1 MPQEHLVG
9 SIPSQPSP
17 SSQRSASLSHGSQ
30 TELAWLAE
38 SKTSGRVQL
47 SLHLKDP
54 TDSLPTSI
62 PTSHKEDRW
71 VGFHRQP
78 LPSRTDGWLPTVMVM
93 RTPKKPYSN
102 YFLFPDRL
110 PIFPHHRP
118 SSVDFFS
125 FHVSRLFCGSP
136 APYLQRGTDDLFLG
150 RLPMFLILWTGR
162 ILFSTKS

>member
-30 TELAWLAE
+30 TELVWLAE
-38 SKTSGRVQL
+38 SKTSGRAQL

-54 TDSLPTSI
+54 TESLPTSI

-93 RTPKKPYSN
+93 RHRTCREALMTCFLADCLCFWYYGQEGF
-102 YFLFPDRL
+102 YFLPNLNTLIHSCPLNVLILDSGL
-110 PIFPHHRP
+110 I
-118 SSVDFFS
+118 
-125 FHVSRLFCGSP
+125 
-136 APYLQRGTDDLFLG
+136 LFLTF
-150 RLPMFLILWTGR
+150 FL
-162 ILFSTKS
+162 KH